1 MNSEKIV
8 FEILSGTSGGGS
20 HSQKGDVS
28 QHLLEQGFFD
38 EKTMPESLKN
48 RQKLPSG
55 GNPVDV
61 KKDFFKQNP
70 N

>member
-1 MNSEKIV
+1 MKDEKLI
-8 FEILSGTSGGGS
+8 FEVVAAVSGGGS

-28 QHLLEQGFFD
+28 QALADQGFFSQ
-38 EKTMPESLKN
+38 EEAETLKK
-48 RQKLPSG
+48 RDKFLSG

-61 KKDFFKQNP
+61 KRDFFQQNQ